1 MTAVFGQPTPDEN
14 LVPGWSVQG
23 NINSGGE
30 TGYAQF
36 GVVPAI
42 TTVSTALQA
51 NAGYPSPAGA
61 ENASNAENSGSQGVS
76 ILTNPGY
83 AGTGTPLG
91 PITSP
96 TIPASGTAVQN
107 PSGLASLVTITAGTV
122 SAVATAPLVNG
133 VAGTYT
139 TISPGE
145 TATEVQITV
154 PGAGFI
160 KLTYSVVPT
169 SWTWVTT
176 N

>member
-1 MTAVFGQPTPDEN
+1 MPAIFGQPTPDEN

-30 TGYAQF
+30 TGYAQA
-36 GVVPAI
+36 GVVPA
-42 TTVSTALQA
+42 TANVSTALQA
-51 NAGYPSPAGA
+51 TAGVPSPAGA
-61 ENASNAENSGSQGVS
+61 ENASNASNAGSQSVS

-91 PITSP
+91 PITAP

-107 PSGLASLVTITAGTV
+107 PSGLAALVTVTGGTLGGI
-122 SAVATAPLVNG
+122 ATAPLVSG
-133 VAGTYT
+133 AAGTYT

-145 TATEVQITV
+145 TSAEVQVTV